1 MASGPGTPFP
11 QGGDRPKSNTPG
23 PLSEADPRYR
33 LDPCQLPK
41 RIDLQLDDDLLARI
55 EEMAARSGRS
65 VEEIVVELLDRR
77 SSMD

>member
-1 MASGPGTPFP
+1 
-11 QGGDRPKSNTPG
+11 
-23 PLSEADPRYR
+23 

-65 VEEIVVELLDRR
+65 VEEIVVELLDRH